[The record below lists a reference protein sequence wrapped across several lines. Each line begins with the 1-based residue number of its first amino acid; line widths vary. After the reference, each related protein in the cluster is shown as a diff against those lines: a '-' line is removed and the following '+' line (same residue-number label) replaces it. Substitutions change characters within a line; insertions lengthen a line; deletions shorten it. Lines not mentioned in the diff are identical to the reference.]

1 MDREQLAARSAAL
14 AHGARWRR
22 ASRPTSPA
30 VSVTAEAEANLI
42 DQTPAALHAPWIK
55 PIGDY
60 ERKETTIVEGQRYG

>member
-14 AHGARWRR
+14 AYGARWRR
-22 ASRPTSPA
+22 AST

-42 DQTPAALHAPWIK
+42 DQTPAASHAPWIK

-60 ERKETTIVEGQRYG
+60 ERKETTIVEGLRYG